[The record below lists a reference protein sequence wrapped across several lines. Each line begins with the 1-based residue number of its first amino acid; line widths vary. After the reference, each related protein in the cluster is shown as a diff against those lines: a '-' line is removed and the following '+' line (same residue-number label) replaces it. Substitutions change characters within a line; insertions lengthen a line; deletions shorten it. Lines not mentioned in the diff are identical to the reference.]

1 MEFNIS
7 RETFLDGIQKTLSIV
22 ERRTT
27 IPILN
32 NILFRTTGK
41 NDLGIIATNREIGLV
56 AHYEAEVMNPG
67 EITLSARKLYEM
79 IREIQG
85 DSIHVQMNDMN
96 WVSVRCGKVSYRIPG
111 ISADDYPKVESDG
124 EQKFFVINSG
134 ILTEMIDKTFFAM
147 SQEEMRINLNGV
159 LMEVEQGESGNR
171 VRMVATDGHRLSM
184 VEMDLGAQKFLDLEK
199 GIIIPRRGVSEIKKL
214 IEQGDEDVEIG
225 VEKGTIIIKKKNTLL
240 KISLIDADYPDY
252 RRVITMD
259 KGNRVELDR
268 VQFLHALRRMGVMA
282 TDKYN
287 GVKIGISGER
297 MQLNSTNP
305 DVGEANDEVDIT
317 LQDKEMESVYNVRY
331 LMDAVEVIDEDKM
344 VFEMREGL
352 RPGTIRPAV
361 KENYICIIMPLKV

>member
-7 RETFLDGIQKTLSIV
+7 REIFLDGIQKTLSIV

-32 NILFRTTGK
+32 NVLIRAGGK
-41 NDLGIIATNREIGLV
+41 NDLGVIATNREIGLV
-56 AHYEAEVMNPG
+56 AHYEAEVRNPG

-85 DSIHVQMNDMN
+85 DFIHVKTNEMN
-96 WVSVRCGKVSYRIPG
+96 WVNVSCGKVSYRIPG
-111 ISADDYPKVESDG
+111 ISADDYPKVESDDK
-124 EQKFFVINSG
+124 QKFFMINSG
-134 ILTEMIDKTFFAM
+134 ILTGMIEKTFFAM

-159 LMEVEQGESGNR
+159 FMEVEQGEAGSR

-184 VEMDLGAQKFLDLEK
+184 VDMDLGAQKFLELEK
-199 GIIIPRRGVSEIKKL
+199 GIIIPRRGVGEIKKL
-214 IEQGDEDVEIG
+214 LEHGDEDVEVG
-225 VEKGTIIIKKKNTLL
+225 VEKGMIVMKKKNTLL

-252 RRVITMD
+252 KRVITMD

-268 VQFLHALRRMGVMA
+268 DQFLHALRRMGVMA

-287 GVKIGISGER
+287 GVKIGISGDR
-297 MQLNSTNP
+297 MKLNSTNP
-305 DVGEANDEVDIT
+305 DVGEANDEVDIAP
-317 LQDKEMESVYNVRY
+317 QDKEMEAVYNVRY
-331 LMDAVEVIDEDKM
+331 LIDAVEVMDEEKL

-352 RPGTIRPAV
+352 RPGTIRPVV
-361 KENYICIIMPLKV
+361 KENYLCIIMPLKV